1 MRKLV
6 LGLKDLQSQ
15 RIVHRDMKLSNVLL
29 HFPNRPEFDILTP
42 KMKCKFLE
50 TVDLMELPF

>member
-50 TVDLMELPF
+50 TVDLMK